1 MKIRRIT
8 SYIRNGYNIDVKRS
22 TLKKLFYIKK

>member
-1 MKIRRIT
+1 MKIRHIT
-8 SYIRNGYNIDVKRS
+8 GYIRNGYNIDVKRS